1 MRKITSLLMLL
12 CMFVGTAW
20 GQGTVQLKDYVS
32 NPNQV
37 FKLKNTATDL
47 YMSVETPKAAE
58 GIKIKESVDEDKQ
71 KFFLIATSSE
81 NYFFIQCA
89 SGEFIYKQSAWTAKT
104 ETQPTAFLVEEVET
118 GVYRFYNK
126 RNQAGYLGP
135 NKNKQGNE
143 EWSPLYSNHTNDNPN
158 ITWELELST
167 VTEDVLSN
175 AIEKRKDIAVN
186 PNDFP
191 ETQAFRLKN
200 PNGHYMTLSARNTNG
215 GITVTEKTDAD
226 TQKFFV
232 FSSSEND
239 GYFLQNTNTDG
250 IKVVPGWHA
259 QSNDS
264 EASLFQIE
272 QPEIH
277 TFKFKS
283 SLGYLGVNTNGSEN
297 GDGSKSGAV
306 VYSNQTADNANIK
319 WLFELVEVS
328 GDLTGLFDKQNIYN
342 TAYLNALLAAWK
354 ETTLA
359 KLGYVGFFKKEAKE
373 SILALE
379 TYESAKS
386 FDYDKVAMTSG
397 YYFLKG
403 TGNGNNES
411 WYMTHKINKD
421 THNTEKKE
429 CLWADAPAGGLTAE
443 YVWKFETAVGGYKM
457 QCTNLN
463 AYFNLTTATNAGDN
477 NTYLTVAADDAN
489 ILKLEDKGL
498 AKFVI
503 KDTGDN
509 IIRSED
515 SGQLNYWSGEDNET
529 WYIIPA
535 TELEITF
542 GDAGYATTYLP
553 FDVTLPNTVKAYA
566 VNDIEGE
573 YAKMEEKTDIPAK
586 NAAILEGKGTQTL
599 TIANA
604 TSVWTGNKLEGTFVN
619 TYVGNGAYV
628 LAMPTI
634 DEVVQPVGFYKATL
648 NKDEN
653 GGNGETHF
661 LNSANKAYL
670 PAIAVSSAARFL
682 SFDFGNETAIE
693 SVEGAENAANAVI
706 YDLSGRRVQKAQK
719 GLYIVNGV
727 KVIK

>member
-1 MRKITSLLMLL
+1 ML
-12 CMFVGTAW
+12 
-20 GQGTVQLKDYVS
+20 Y
-32 NPNQV
+32 
-37 FKLKNTATDL
+37 
-47 YMSVETPKAAE
+47 
-58 GIKIKESVDEDKQ
+58 
-71 KFFLIATSSE
+71 
-81 NYFFIQCA
+81 
-89 SGEFIYKQSAWTAKT
+89 
-104 ETQPTAFLVEEVET
+104 
-118 GVYRFYNK
+118 
-126 RNQAGYLGP
+126 
-135 NKNKQGNE
+135 
-143 EWSPLYSNHTNDNPN
+143 
-158 ITWELELST
+158 
-167 VTEDVLSN
+167 
-175 AIEKRKDIAVN
+175 
-186 PNDFP
+186 
-191 ETQAFRLKN
+191 
-200 PNGHYMTLSARNTNG
+200 
-215 GITVTEKTDAD
+215 
-226 TQKFFV
+226 
-232 FSSSEND
+232 
-239 GYFLQNTNTDG
+239 
-250 IKVVPGWHA
+250 
-259 QSNDS
+259 
-264 EASLFQIE
+264 
-272 QPEIH
+272 
-277 TFKFKS
+277 
-283 SLGYLGVNTNGSEN
+283 
-297 GDGSKSGAV
+297 
-306 VYSNQTADNANIK
+306 
-319 WLFELVEVS
+319 
-328 GDLTGLFDKQNIYN
+328 
-342 TAYLNALLAAWK
+342 
-354 ETTLA
+354 
-359 KLGYVGFFKKEAKE
+359 
-373 SILALE
+373 
-379 TYESAKS
+379 
-386 FDYDKVAMTSG
+386 
-397 YYFLKG
+397 
-403 TGNGNNES
+403 
-411 WYMTHKINKD
+411 
-421 THNTEKKE
+421 
-429 CLWADAPAGGLTAE
+429 
-443 YVWKFETAVGGYKM
+443 
-457 QCTNLN
+457 
-463 AYFNLTTATNAGDN
+463 
-477 NTYLTVAADDAN
+477 
-489 ILKLEDKGL
+489 
-498 AKFVI
+498 